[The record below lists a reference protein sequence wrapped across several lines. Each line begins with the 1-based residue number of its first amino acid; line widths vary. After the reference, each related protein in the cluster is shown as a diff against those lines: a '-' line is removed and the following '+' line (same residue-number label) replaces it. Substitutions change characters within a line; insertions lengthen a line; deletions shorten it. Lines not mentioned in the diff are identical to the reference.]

1 MRSVTKT
8 GNESAMIHY
17 RNLIL
22 PFLYLL
28 CIKKGSA
35 SQRSLFHLIFY
46 LPAITSTSHS
56 TPLGRSFTATQD
68 LAGASS
74 LK

>member
-1 MRSVTKT
+1 MKT

-22 PFLYLL
+22 PFLHLH

-35 SQRSLFHLIFY
+35 SQRSLFHLFFIF
-46 LPAITSTSHS
+46 L
-56 TPLGRSFTATQD
+56 R
-68 LAGASS
+68 
-74 LK
+74 

>member
-1 MRSVTKT
+1 MKT

-22 PFLYLL
+22 PFLHLH

-35 SQRSLFHLIFY
+35 SQRSLFHHYFIFQ
-46 LPAITSTSHS
+46 
-56 TPLGRSFTATQD
+56 R
-68 LAGASS
+68 
-74 LK
+74 